1 MTIGDEALDEVL
13 DRATSRE
20 NRLTKMESALKS
32 HDQFMEKLEKKL
44 DTMTAWFI
52 GLVFSII
59 GSVAATGII
68 LFLHMPIK

>member
-1 MTIGDEALDEVL
+1 MTDEALDEVL

-20 NRLTKMESALKS
+20 NRLTKMETKLVS

-44 DTMTAWFI
+44 DTMTKWFI

-59 GSVAATGII
+59 GTVAAAVI
-68 LFLHMPIK
+68 LSLVHVPIK